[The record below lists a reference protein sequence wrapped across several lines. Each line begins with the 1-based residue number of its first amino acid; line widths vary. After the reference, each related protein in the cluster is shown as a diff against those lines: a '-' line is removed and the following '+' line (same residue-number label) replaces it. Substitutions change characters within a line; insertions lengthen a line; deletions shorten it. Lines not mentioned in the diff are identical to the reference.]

1 MALAADYSSANLPI
15 RLEIPSAAGEK
26 TLRRHASLGLSARFP
41 MTLVIADPA
50 CFDTNRS
57 LDIKARGGRE
67 EGGRQSK

>member
-41 MTLVIADPA
+41 VTLVIADPP
-50 CFDTNRS
+50 
-57 LDIKARGGRE
+57 LL
-67 EGGRQSK
+67 